1 MVTMKRMATQQLAS
15 IFLFLFLLAAG
26 EGAASAPSAIIFKTC
41 ARASNFSATT
51 NVGYDYCVGVLTA
64 DPAAVAAHS
73 TRALAVVA
81 TKLALDNVTS
91 TVLVLDNL
99 VYNIARCMG
108 YYGGMNYTV
117 TTALE
122 DIRAGHAEAAAGK
135 FSRAAAESGR
145 CDSALSK
152 GSAKKNPMRKE
163 NHDAASLSY
172 TAYGITMEALH
183 AKLLAAPSATITKAC
198 AGLSNFTTHADY
210 DFCVGA
216 LATDPAAGAAKDARA
231 LAVVAAN
238 LTAANVSSTL
248 LVLNDL
254 LDSLS
259 HCQSTYKDMSKTVA
273 AAAYYIGTGRAGA
286 ASDLLKEAA
295 RQPDNCDILL
305 FQGSAKKN
313 PMMKENVD
321 AIELSYLAY
330 AIAMLA
336 GSKNQV

>member
-210 DFCVGA
+210 DFC
-216 LATDPAAGAAKDARA
+216 
-231 LAVVAAN
+231 
-238 LTAANVSSTL
+238 
-248 LVLNDL
+248 
-254 LDSLS
+254 
-259 HCQSTYKDMSKTVA
+259 STYKDMSKTVA